1 MWLTRRIIATAPC
14 TRQVAR
20 SAGSSYD
27 RDVPGRVPPLSPR
40 RLSAR
45 GLALLLL
52 AALCLGNPAGQGAGG
67 LDAGARRWV
76 DDTLA
81 GLTLD
86 EKIGQLLMP
95 SFRSVYTSSDSR
107 TYDRLAALVRGQH
120 VGGFIVFG
128 IRRPRPDVLLNPGY
142 SATGLGEPLN
152 AASLINRLQAV
163 ADLPLLVTADFETG
177 VGFRLAGGT
186 VFPHAMAFGA
196 AGDPELA
203 FEAGRITAAE
213 ARAIGVHVNFAPVVD
228 VNNNPRNPVINI
240 RSFGED
246 PRQVGA
252 LARAYVAGLRAG
264 GMLATVKHF
273 PGHGDTD
280 VDSHIGLP
288 TINHP
293 RDRLERIELVPFR
306 AGLAA
311 GAGAVMTAHIQLPAL
326 EPAPATPATFSA
338 RIVNG
343 LLRDELGFGGLV
355 FTDSMRMR
363 AVSELAPPGEAAARA
378 VAAGHDVVL
387 HSPADVAAFDA
398 LRAAVSAGRIGEDR
412 IDRSVRRILGAK
424 ARLGLH
430 RQRRVSLDTLPL
442 VVGTRAH
449 RAVARDISTRS
460 LTLIRDDARHVP
472 LPTPRTG
479 AVLYLSVLDYPA
491 GWGIGAPSRTLIP
504 ALEARWPNLTAI
516 ELSDRTPL
524 SEIELVAETA
534 RRYDAVVAGVFVRTA
549 SYSGRMDL
557 APALVDLLARLGRE
571 SAATGRPFV
580 AVLFGNPY
588 AATFLADLPAILLT
602 YDFYDLAEA
611 SAARALAG
619 ETAIRGRLPVGLGN
633 RFPMGHGLD
642 RDSVR
647 SPPPGSR

>member
-1 MWLTRRIIATAPC
+1 MAHARDYSNRRARPA
-14 TRQVAR
+14 VAR
-20 SAGSSYD
+20 PARSPYD
-27 RDVPGRVPPLSPR
+27 RIVPARVPPLSLR
-40 RLSAR
+40 RLSVP
-45 GLALLLL
+45 GLALVL
-52 AALCLGNPAGQGAGG
+52 AALCLGSPAGQSAGD
-67 LDAGARRWV
+67 LDAAARRWV

-81 GLTLD
+81 RLTLE
-86 EKIGQLLMP
+86 EKIGQLLLP
-95 SFRSVYTSSDSR
+95 SFRAVYTSSDSR
-107 TYDRLAALVRGQH
+107 TYDDLTALIREQH
-120 VGGFIVFG
+120 IGGLILFG
-128 IRRPRPDVLLNPGY
+128 ARHPRPDVLLNPSY
-142 SATGLGEPLN
+142 SGTSLGEPLN

-163 ADLPLLVTADFETG
+163 SDLPLLVTADFETG

-196 AGDPELA
+196 TGDPQLA
-203 FEAGRITAAE
+203 FEAGRITATE

-252 LARAYVAGLRAG
+252 LAGAYVAGLRAG

-280 VDSHIGLP
+280 VDSHLGLP
-288 TINHP
+288 IINHP
-293 RDRLERIELVPFR
+293 RDRLERIELIPFR

-311 GAGAVMTAHIQLPAL
+311 GAAAVMTAHIQLPAL

-343 LLRDELGFGGLV
+343 LLREELGFGGLV

-378 VAAGHDVVL
+378 VAAGHDMVV

-430 RQRRVSLDTLPL
+430 RQRRVSLDTLPV

-449 RAVARDISTRS
+449 RAVARDISERS
-460 LTLIRDDARHVP
+460 LTLIKDERRHLP

-479 AVLYLSVLDYPA
+479 SVLYLSLLDYPA
-491 GWGIGAPSRTLIP
+491 GWGIGAPSRTFIP
-504 ALEARWPNLTAI
+504 ELEARWPNVTAI

-524 SEIELVAETA
+524 SEIELVRETA
-534 RRYDAVVAGVFVRTA
+534 RRYDAVVAGVFVRAA

-557 APALVDLLARLGRE
+557 APALVDLLARLGRA
-571 SAATGRPFV
+571 SAETGQPFV

-588 AATFLADLPAILLT
+588 AATFLADLPAMLLA

-611 SAARALAG
+611 SAVRAVAG
-619 ETAIRGRLPVGLGN
+619 ESQIRGRLPVALGDQ
-633 RFPMGHGLD
+633 FPVGHGLD
-642 RDSVR
+642 RDPVR
-647 SPPPGSR
+647 APPPGPG

>member
-1 MWLTRRIIATAPC
+1 MPA
-14 TRQVAR
+14 
-20 SAGSSYD
+20 
-27 RDVPGRVPPLSPR
+27 RVPPLSLR
-40 RLSAR
+40 RLSVP
-45 GLALLLL
+45 GLALVV
-52 AALCLGNPAGQGAGG
+52 AALCLGGPAGQDAGG
-67 LDAGARRWV
+67 PDAGARRWV

-81 GLTLD
+81 RLTLE

-107 TYDRLAALVRGQH
+107 TYEDLTALVREQH
-120 VGGFIVFG
+120 VGGFILFG
-128 IRRPRPDVLLNPGY
+128 ARHPRPAVLLNPSYAGT
-142 SATGLGEPLN
+142 ALGEPLN

-163 ADLPLLVTADFETG
+163 SDLPLLVTADFETG

-196 AGDPELA
+196 AGDPRLA
-203 FEAGRITAAE
+203 FEAARITAAE

-246 PRQVGA
+246 PRRVGA
-252 LARAYVAGLRAG
+252 LARAYVAGLQAG

-306 AGLAA
+306 AGLDA
-311 GAGAVMTAHIQLPAL
+311 GAAAVMTAHIQLAAL

-338 RIVNG
+338 RIVDG

-363 AVSELAPPGEAAARA
+363 AVSELVPPGEAATRA

-430 RQRRVSLDTLPL
+430 RRRRVGLDALPA

-449 RAVARDISTRS
+449 RAVARGISERS
-460 LTLIRDDARHVP
+460 LTLIKDDERHLP
-472 LPTPRTG
+472 LRTPRTG
-479 AVLYLSVLDYPA
+479 SVLYLSVLDYPA
-491 GWGIGAPSRTLIP
+491 GWGIGAPSRTFIP
-504 ALEARWPNLTAI
+504 ELEARWPNVTAV
-516 ELSDRTPL
+516 ELSDRTSL
-524 SEIELVAETA
+524 SEIELLRESA

-557 APALVDLLARLGRE
+557 APALVDLLARLGSDSE
-571 SAATGRPFV
+571 ATGRPFV

-588 AATFLADLPAILLT
+588 AAAFLADLPAILLT

-611 SAARALAG
+611 SAVRAVAG
-619 ETAIRGRLPVGLGN
+619 ETAIRGRLPVGLGT
-633 RFPMGHGLD
+633 RFPLGHGLE
-642 RDSVR
+642 RDAVGS
-647 SPPPGSR
+647 SPPGSR